1 MGAGVYRTTCK
12 RYFAT
17 ALCASTPL
25 LERQHIEIECLR
37 TGEDSRYGR
46 ALC

>member
-1 MGAGVYRTTCK
+1 MGAGVYRTCK

-25 LERQHIEIECLR
+25 LECRHIEIECIR
-37 TGEDSRYGR
+37 VAEDSRYGR